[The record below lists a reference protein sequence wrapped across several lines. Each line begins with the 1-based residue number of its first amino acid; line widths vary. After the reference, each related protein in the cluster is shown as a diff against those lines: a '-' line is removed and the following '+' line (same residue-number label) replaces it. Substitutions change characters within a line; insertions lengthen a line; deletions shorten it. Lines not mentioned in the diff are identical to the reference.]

1 MSAERMDKEKKM
13 ENQNESGGTGDPV
26 ASGATPVVIASSG
39 ATPTGGAASARRR
52 YVIADTAGRIVVTGY
67 VLDDSAAV
75 DPVLSSGR
83 TVFGDGAPDTDYVTP
98 DGKIAARPASPAAL
112 VGMTLT
118 SLPVPCE
125 ITIDGEAY
133 TCTDTSC
140 DLEFSN
146 AGAYV
151 VTVRAFPYLDKTFSV
166 EASVNEDRA

>member
-1 MSAERMDKEKKM
+1 M
-13 ENQNESGGTGDPV
+13 ENQSESGGTGGPV
-26 ASGATPVVIASSG
+26 ASGATPIVIASSG
-39 ATPTGGAASARRR
+39 SVSAGAAASARRR
-52 YVIADTAGRIVVTGY
+52 YVIADAAGRIVVTGY
-67 VLDDSAAV
+67 VLDDGAAV

-98 DGKIAARPASPAAL
+98 DGKIAARPASTAVL

-133 TCTDTSC
+133 ACTDASC

-146 AGAYV
+146 AGSYA

-166 EASVNEDRA
+166 EAPANENRA

>member
-1 MSAERMDKEKKM
+1 MDKETEM
-13 ENQNESGGTGDPV
+13 EDQNEGTGANEPG
-26 ASGATPVVIASSG
+26 ASGATPIVIASS
-39 ATPTGGAASARRR
+39 ATTSPEAAASAKRR
-52 YVIADTAGRIVVTGY
+52 YVIADAAGRIVVTGY
-67 VLDDSAAV
+67 VPDDGAAAN
-75 DPVLSSGR
+75 PVLAGGR
-83 TVFGDGAPDTDYVTP
+83 TVFGDGTPDTDYVTP
-98 DGKIAARPASPAAL
+98 DGKIAARPTSPAVL

-133 TCTDTSC
+133 ACTDTRC

-146 AGAYV
+146 AGAYA